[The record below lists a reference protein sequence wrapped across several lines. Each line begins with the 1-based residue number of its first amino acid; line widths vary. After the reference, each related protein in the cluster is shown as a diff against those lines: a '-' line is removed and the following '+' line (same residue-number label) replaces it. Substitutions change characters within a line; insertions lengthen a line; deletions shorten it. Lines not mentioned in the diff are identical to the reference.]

1 MGALMQLQ
9 LDSRQIEHKD
19 GSRGLSQ
26 RTLSMASEQ
35 LQSPPHGV
43 LAAPSELGAGDATW
57 VNFCGLGAAHVEI
70 DLTSARSRR
79 RPSFSSLRTAFC

>member
-1 MGALMQLQ
+1 LLWEAISLLVSIGRGFPDSTEFSLGSMMGVLMQLQ

-19 GSRGLSQ
+19 GSKGLSQ

-43 LAAPSELGAGDATW
+43 LVAPSALGAGDAT
-57 VNFCGLGAAHVEI
+57 
-70 DLTSARSRR
+70 
-79 RPSFSSLRTAFC
+79 